1 MCGRGHLTCLW
12 VGRSTFSY
20 ACPVPLDQEYGGL
33 QGPDIRSCS
42 PRGLWCCRLVLTA
55 HICQILFFFTWTLPK
70 VPKCSRSSAAHLISH
85 RTGTRRYGGVVLTF
99 PISLS
104 LSLSLT
110 QWSSL
115 ERERPVTTVTPVR
128 WRGNERCVPG
138 HMSFVP
144 VGDLLRL

>member
-20 ACPVPLDQEYGGL
+20 ACPVQLDQEYGGL

-42 PRGLWCCRLVLTA
+42 PSGLWCCRLVLTA
-55 HICQILFFFTWTLPK
+55 HICQILLFFTLSLPK

-99 PISLS
+99 PIASLM
-104 LSLSLT
+104 
-110 QWSSL
+110 QRSSL
-115 ERERPVTTVTPVR
+115 ERERPVTTLTSVP

-138 HMSFVP
+138 HMSFMP
-144 VGDLLRL
+144 VGNLLRL